1 MSMNPSV
8 KTIVIA
14 DDDNDLRLLVEVTLE
29 NPAYKIFTAVDGTQA
44 LETVNKHHPDL
55 LIIDWMMPGLNGYE
69 VVTELRQHPHTATL
83 PVVMLTAKDAQEAQA
98 QTASLALAGYLV
110 KPFSPL
116 ELIQKVREVLAP

>member
-1 MSMNPSV
+1 MKPSV
-8 KTIVIA
+8 QTIVIA

-44 LETVNKHHPDL
+44 LEVVKQHYPDL
-55 LIIDWMMPGLNGYE
+55 LIIDWMMPGLNGCE
-69 VVTELRQHPHTATL
+69 VVTQLRQHPHMATL
-83 PVVMLTAKDAQEAQA
+83 PVVMLTAKDAQEAQV

-116 ELIQKVREVLAP
+116 ELIKKVREVLTV

>member
-1 MSMNPSV
+1 MNSSV

-14 DDDNDLRLLVEVTLE
+14 DDDQDLRLLVEVTLE
-29 NPAYKIFTAVDGTQA
+29 NPTYKIFTAVDGTQA
-44 LETVNKHHPDL
+44 LETVYEHQPDL
-55 LIIDWMMPGLNGYE
+55 LIIDWMMPGLNGCE
-69 VVTELRQHPHTATL
+69 VVAQLRQYPHMATL

-116 ELIQKVREVLAP
+116 ELIQKVREVLAAV